1 MDRTALVPLGN
12 QVVVI
17 GLDGQLRVL
26 AEGQQPL
33 PGEVIVAM
41 TDAAPQDL
49 KIQLA
54 QEQGL
59 KDISDDV
66 AQIIS
71 AIEQGQDPS
80 ATDEELAP
88 AAGENSGSSLQ
99 NSATIVRDGTEVL
112 ASTNFETIG
121 LESLG
126 LSETQAL
133 TLNDFFTTGIETS
146 GDGSSKPLTNSPVT
160 LSAVEE
166 DSDPITITTEELLSN
181 VNIDDADT
189 LVITNVTIES
199 GNGTLIDNSDGSWTY
214 IPEADDDTE
223 VSFSYDIIDNDGGV
237 INGTANL
244 DITPVND
251 APIATN
257 DAIQTDEDSQVVID
271 VLANDS
277 DIEGDD
283 LIITSASVPEE
294 QGIVEIINGKLVFT
308 PAENFNGNAT
318 ISYTISDG
326 ELEDEAQVS
335 VTVNSVNDAP
345 IASNDT
351 TITEE
356 DSSVTID
363 VLPNDTDIDGDT
375 LSIESASVPEA
386 QGTVE
391 IVDGKLV
398 FTPAENFHGD
408 AEITYTI
415 TDGALTDQATVNV
428 TVNAVNDTPVV
439 ESNIADQTLAEDF
452 TPYSIDL
459 NTAFSDVDNVDGE
472 LTFSVSGNSNIQ
484 VAIVN
489 GIATFT
495 PTADWNGSEALTF
508 TATDPSGES
517 VSQTVNFTVA
527 PVADIVA
534 DKATVVE
541 DTPTI
546 IKVLDNDT
554 FEGDDKVVSLDTD
567 NGPAN
572 GTVSVNPDGSVTY
585 TPNDN
590 FHGTDSFTYIVT
602 SGGVSESTTVNVDVT
617 PVNDA
622 PVAKD
627 DTATTQEDTA
637 VTIDVLPND
646 TDIDGDTLSI
656 QSASVPEAQGTVEI
670 VDGKLVFT
678 PAENFHGDAEITY
691 TITDGALTD
700 QATVN
705 VTVNAVN
712 DTPVVESNIADQT
725 LAEDFTPYSI
735 DLNTAFSDVDNV
747 DGDLTFSVSGN
758 SNIQVAIVN
767 GIATFTPTADWNGS
781 EALTFTATD
790 PGGESVSQTVNFTVA
805 PVADI
810 VADSATVVEDT
821 PTIIKVLGNDTFE
834 GNDKVVSLDSNNGP
848 ANGTVSVNPDGSV
861 TYTPNDNFHGT
872 DSFTYIV
879 TSGGVSEST
888 TVNVDVTPVNDAP
901 VATNDNAVTDEDT
914 PVTIDVLPNDT
925 DIDGDTLSIQSASVP
940 EAQGTVE
947 IVDGKLVFTP
957 AENFHGDAEITY
969 TVTDGSLTDQA
980 TVNVTVNAVNDTPVV
995 ESNIADQT
1003 LAEDFTPYSIDLN
1016 TAFSDVDNVD
1026 GELTFSVSGN
1036 SNIQVAIV
1044 NGIATFTPTADWN
1057 GSEALTFT
1065 ATDPSGESVRQTVNF
1080 TVAPVADIVA
1090 DKATV
1095 VEDTPTII
1103 KVLDNDTFE
1112 GDDKVVSLDTNNG
1125 PANGT
1130 VSVNPDGSVTYTP
1143 NDNFHGTDSFTYIV
1157 TSGGVSES
1165 TTVNVD
1171 VTPVN
1176 DAPVATNDNAVTDED
1191 TPVTIDVLPND
1202 TDIDGDTLS
1211 IQSASVPEAQGT
1223 VEIVDGKLVFTPAE
1237 NFHGD
1242 AEITYTITDGALT
1255 DQATVNVTV
1264 NAVNDTPVVESN
1276 IADQTLAE
1284 DFTPYS
1290 IDLNTAFSDVD
1301 NVDGELTFSVS
1312 GNSNIQVAIVN
1323 GIATF
1328 TPTAD
1333 WNGSEALTFT
1343 ATDPS
1348 GESVS
1353 QTVNFTV
1360 APVADIESDRA
1371 TVVEDTPTIIKVLGN
1386 DTFEGDDKVV
1396 SLDTNNGP
1404 ANGTV
1409 SVNPDG
1415 SVTYTPNDNY
1425 HGADSF
1431 TYIVTSGG
1439 VSESTTVNVDVTPVN
1454 DAPVAKDDTAV
1465 TDEDTPVTI
1474 DVLPNDTDIDG
1485 DKLSIDSASVP
1496 SEQGTVEIVDG
1507 KLVFTPAENFHGD
1520 AEITYTVTD
1529 GALTDQATVNVTVN
1543 AVNDTPV
1550 VESSIA
1556 DQTLAEDFTP
1566 YSIDLNTAFSDVD
1579 NVDGE
1584 LTFSVS
1590 GNSNIQVAIVNG
1602 IATFTPTA
1610 DWNGSE
1616 ALTFT
1621 ATDLSGESVS
1631 QTVNFTVA
1639 PVADIV
1645 ADKATVVEDTPT
1657 IIKVLE
1663 NDTFEGDDKVV
1674 SLDTNNGPANGT
1686 VSVNPD
1692 GSVTYKPNDNYH
1704 GTDSF
1709 TYIVTSGGVSE
1720 STTVNVDVT
1729 PVNDAPVATNDTA
1742 TTQEDTA
1749 VTIDVLPNDTDI
1761 DGDTLRIDSAS
1772 VPSDQGSVEIIDGKL
1787 VFTPAE
1793 NFHGD
1798 AEITYTITDGALT
1811 DQATVNVTVNAVNDT
1826 PVVESSIAGQ
1836 TLAEDFTP
1844 YSIDLNTA
1852 FSDVDNVDGE
1862 LSFSVSGNSNI
1873 QVAIVNGIATFTPT
1887 ADWNGSEAL
1896 TFTATDPSGESVSQ
1910 TVNFIVAPVADIVA
1924 DKATVVEDTPT
1935 IIKVLENDTFEG
1947 DDKVVSLD
1955 TNHGPANGTVSVNP
1969 DGSVT
1974 YTPNDNY
1981 HGADSFTYIVTSG
1994 GVSESTT
2001 VNVDVTPVNDAPV
2014 ANDDA
2019 ATTQEDTAVTIDVL
2033 PNDTDIDGDT
2043 LRIDSASVPSDQGTV
2058 EIVDGKLV
2066 FTPAENFHGDAEI
2079 TYTVTDGS
2087 LTDQATVNVTVN
2099 AVNDTPVVE
2108 SNIADQTLAE
2118 DFTPY
2123 SIDLNTA
2130 FSDVD
2135 NVDGELSFSV
2145 SGNSNVLVSIEN
2157 GIATISPTADWNG
2170 SEILTFTATDP
2181 SGESVSQ
2188 TVNFTVAPVADIVA
2202 DNATVVED
2210 TPTIIKVLGNDT
2222 FEGDDKVVSIDT
2234 NNGPANG
2241 TVSVNPDGSVTYTP
2255 NDNYHGTDSFTYIVT
2270 SGGVSESTTV
2280 NVDVTPVNDAPV
2292 ATNDNAVTDEDTPV
2306 TIDVLP
2312 NDTDIDGDTLSIQSA
2327 SVPSEQGTVEIVD
2340 GKLVFTPAENFH
2352 GDAEITYTITDGA
2365 LTDQATVN
2373 VTVNAVNDTPVVESN
2388 IADQTLAEDFTPYS
2402 IDLNTAFSDVDNA
2415 DGELTFSVS
2424 GNSNIQVA
2432 IVNGIATF
2440 TPTADWN
2447 GSETLTFTATDPSGE
2462 SVSQTVNFT
2471 VAPVADI
2478 VADKATVVED
2488 TPTIIKVLGNDT
2500 FEGNDKV
2507 VSLDSNNGPA
2517 NGTVSVNPDG
2527 SVTYTPN
2534 DNYHGADSF
2543 TYIVTSGGVSE
2554 STTVNVDVT
2563 PVNDAPVATND
2574 NAVTDED
2581 TPVTIDVLP
2590 NDTDIDGDTLSIQ
2603 SASVPS
2609 DQGKVE
2615 IIDGKLVFTPAEN
2628 FHGDAEIT
2636 YTVTDGALTDQ
2647 ATVNVTVNAVNDTPV
2662 VESNLADQTLAE
2674 DFTPY
2679 SIDLNTAFSDVDNVD
2694 GELSFSGSGNSN
2706 IQVAIVN
2713 GIATFTPTADWNG
2726 SEALTFTATDP
2737 SGESVSQTVNFTV
2750 APVADIV
2757 ADNATVVEDT
2767 PTIIK
2772 VLDNDTFEGDDK
2784 VVSLDTNNGPANGT
2798 VSVNPDGSVTYT
2810 PNDNYYGTDSFTY
2823 IVTSGG
2829 VSESTTVNVDVTP
2842 VNDAPVAN
2850 DDIAVTDE
2858 DTPVTIDVLPN
2869 DTDIDGDTLSIQS
2882 ASVPSDQGT
2891 VEIVDGKLVFTPAE
2905 NFHGDAEITYT
2916 VTDGALTDQATVN
2929 VTVNAVNDTP
2939 VVESNIA
2946 DQTLAEDFTPYSIDL
2961 NTAFSDVD
2969 NVDGDLTFSVSGNSN
2984 IQVAIVNGI
2993 ATFTPTADWNGSEA
3007 LTFTVTDP
3015 SGESVSQTVNFTVA
3029 PVADIVA
3036 DKATV
3041 MEDTPTIIKVLGN
3054 DTFEGDDKVV
3064 SLDTNNGPA
3073 NGTVS
3078 VNPDGSVTYTP
3089 NDNYH
3094 GTDSFTYIVTSGGVS
3109 ESTTVNVDVTPVND
3123 APVAK
3128 DDTAITDEDT
3138 PVTIDV
3144 LPNDTD
3150 IDGDKLSI
3158 ESASVP
3164 EAQGTVEI
3172 VDGKLVFT
3180 PAENFHGDAEITYT
3194 VTDGSLTDQATV
3206 NVTVNAVNDTPVVES
3221 SLADQT
3227 LAEDF
3232 TPYSIDLNTA
3242 FSDVDN
3248 ADGELTFSVSG
3259 NSNIQVAIVN
3269 GIATITPTADWN
3281 GSEALTFT
3289 ATDPSGESVSQTV
3302 NFTVA
3307 PVADIVAD
3315 NATVVEDTPT
3325 IIKVLENDTFE
3336 GDDKVVSLDTNNGPA
3351 NGTVSVNPDG
3361 SVTYTPNDN
3370 YHGTDSF
3377 TYIVT
3382 SGGVSESTTVNVD
3395 VTPVNDAPVAK
3406 DDTAVTDE
3414 DTPVTIDVLPND
3426 TDIDGDTLSIQSA
3439 SVPSDQGTVEI
3450 VDGKLVFTPAE
3461 NFHGDAEI
3469 TYTVT
3474 DGALTDQAKVA
3485 VTVNPVNDAPTIKV
3499 DAVES
3504 ITEDAVSTDTVVA
3517 TLEVADTDTPE
3528 EQLTVSLE
3536 NNSNGYFALVGDE
3549 VKLTQAG
3556 VDAVNNDELNLKDLT
3571 ISASVSDGVNPTVSD
3586 SDSLIVNRVN
3596 DAPTVDNVISDQVL
3610 AEDFTIYTIDLN
3622 DAFKDS
3628 DSALNFS
3635 VSGNSNVLVSIE
3647 NGIATISP
3655 TADWNG
3661 SEALTFTATDP
3672 SGESVSQTVNFT
3684 VAPVADIVA
3693 DKATVVEDTPTIIK
3707 VLGNDTFEGDDKV
3720 VSIDINNG
3728 PANGTVS
3735 VNPDGSVTYTPNDNY
3750 HGTDS
3755 FTYIVTSGGVSE
3767 STTVNVDV
3775 TPVNDAPVATNDTA
3789 ITDED
3794 TPVTIDVLPND
3805 TDIDGDTLSIQSASV
3820 PSDQGTVEIVDGKL
3834 VFTPAENF
3842 HGDAEITYTV
3852 TDGSLTDQATV
3863 NVTVNAVNDTP
3874 VVESNIA
3881 DQTLAEDFTP
3891 YSIDLNTAFSDVDN
3905 VDGELSFSVSGNNNV
3920 LVSIEN
3926 GIATISPTADWN
3938 GSEALAFTA
3947 TDPSGE
3953 SVSQTVNFTV
3963 APVADI
3969 VADNATVVEDTPTII
3984 KVLGNDTFEGDD
3996 KVVSLDTNNGPANG
4010 TVSVNLDG
4018 SVTYTPN
4025 DNYHGTDSFTYI
4037 VTSGG
4042 VSESTTVNVDVTP
4055 VNDAPVATND
4065 NAVTDEDT
4073 PVTIDVLPNDTDI
4086 DGDELSIQS
4095 ASVPSDQGTVEIVDG
4110 KLVFT
4115 PAENFHG
4122 DAEITYTIT
4131 DGALT
4136 DQATV
4141 NVTVNAVNDA
4151 PVVES
4156 SIADQALAEDFT
4168 PYSIDLNTA
4177 FSDVDNVDG
4186 ELSFSVSGNSN
4197 IQVAIVNGIATF
4209 TPTADWN
4216 GSEALTFTATDPSGE
4231 SVSQTVN
4238 FTVAPVAD
4246 IVTDKAT
4253 VVEDTPTIIKV
4264 LGNDTF
4270 EGDDKVVSL
4279 DTNNG
4284 PANGTVSVNLDGS
4297 VTYTP
4302 NDNYHGTDSF
4312 TYIVTSGGVSEST
4325 TVNVD
4330 VTPVN
4335 DAPVATNDN
4344 AVTDEDT
4351 PVTIDVLPNDT
4362 DIDGDTLSIQSASV
4376 PETQGTV
4383 EIVDGKLVFTPA
4395 ENFHGDAEITYTVT
4409 DGALTD
4415 QATVNVTVNAVND
4428 TPVVESNLADQ
4439 TLAEDF
4445 TPYTI
4450 DLNTAFS
4457 DVDNVDG
4464 ELTFS
4469 VSGNSNVLVS
4479 IENGIATISPT
4490 ADWNGSE
4497 ALTFTAT
4504 DPSGESVSQTV
4515 NFTVA
4520 PVADIVA
4527 DNATVVEDTPTIIKV
4542 LGNDTFEGND
4552 KVVSLDSNNGPAN
4565 GTVSVNPDGSVT
4577 YTPNDNY
4584 HGTDSFTYIVTSGGV
4599 SESTTVNVDV
4609 TPVNDAPVANDDTAI
4624 TDEDTPVTIDVLP
4637 NDTDIDGD
4645 KLSIQSAS
4653 VPSDQGTV
4661 EIVDGKLVFTP
4672 AENFHG
4678 DAEITYTVTD
4688 GALTDQ
4694 ATVNVTVNAVNDTP
4708 VVESSIADQ
4717 TLAEDFTPYTIDLN
4731 TAFSDVDNA
4740 DGELTFSVSGNSN
4753 IQVAV
4758 VNGIATFTP
4767 TADWNGSEALTFT
4780 ATDPSGE
4787 SVSQTVNFTVT
4798 PVADIVA
4805 DKATVVEDTPT
4816 IIKVLDN
4823 DTFEGDDKVVSL
4835 DTNNGPANG
4844 TVSVNPDGS
4853 VTYTPNDNY
4862 HGTDSFT
4869 YIVTSG
4875 GVSESTTVNVDVTP
4889 VNDKPDSEDFTHV
4902 TDKPVT
4908 QVVFDTDTKPLGDGD
4923 SQDHIADVE
4932 DDLKG
4937 NDLHVRITELP
4948 TSGTLFFKD
4957 SDGELHEIK
4966 EVSDT
4971 LYDKDSLYYEA
4982 DNVGFLLGIK
4992 DRPNTP
4998 NGSESTTDFN
5008 NWGLSEDGG
5017 SSHSRTEHLA
5027 NGASITISS
5036 DSGELA
5042 QYNRQ
5047 VSHIGNG
5054 IADNDGQGIEKGET
5068 ITIDLSNN
5076 PVGSVNL
5083 GLDGLGGLFDYG
5095 DDNAALITVTYLDS
5109 NNVQQTQTFEFLK
5122 PEGNFML
5129 FQETSVGYG
5138 KDLALP
5144 EGSVITQLDFSTKNE
5159 GNWELRY
5166 VEGVP
5171 AEDSFGYVAVDSE
5184 NGVSDPST
5192 VNIVNE
5198 MLDGNIAE
5206 NGPSLSVVGDSV
5218 TEGDNVT
5225 FSVVLNET
5233 TSTAVK
5239 YQVDM
5244 LAQGSSVDKNDV
5256 NLSNATYTNGVV
5268 FLGGYLIV
5276 PAGISSFEIS
5286 IPTIDDLVVES
5297 SETIVLEI
5305 GGETGTAT
5313 VLDND
5318 STKLSVVDAGDVI
5331 EGTDAIFTV
5340 LLSNPVQEAVVVNL
5354 KSTTNDS
5361 YTAEDVDLG
5370 TMVVTYVDTH
5380 GQTQTLDMA
5389 PNGDVTIPPGVAEI
5403 KVAVPTKLDN
5413 VHEGDESFG
5422 LTVTEIGSVTSN
5434 GIATGNAN
5442 IVDSDPAPLVSISA
5456 DQNSVNEGETAG
5468 FTLTLDKVADESV
5481 TVHVEYS
5488 GVAQD
5493 GKDFVGVL
5501 SVEVPAGQS
5510 SAALDL
5516 LTVTDGI
5523 YEGTESFTVT
5533 IKEVDGADASIASN
5547 NSASVVIVD
5556 AQSAPKVTISSDQSS
5571 VDEGSDAKFIVNI
5584 DQKADEDVLVTFTI
5598 GGNVDDKDYIAPSTY
5613 TVTIPA
5619 GKTSAPIDIKTLDD
5633 GIYEDLE
5640 NLTVTLIDTV
5650 GADSTLA
5657 SDSNEATVSII
5668 DAQHA
5673 PEFISGGDSAGDKPN
5688 DDVYDFGSVNE
5699 NTVSGA
5705 VIGTVVA
5712 EDHDNDVLV
5721 YRFADGSSTNGIF
5734 DIDPTSGE
5742 ISLNKTIDD
5751 VDLGDYTLQVEV
5763 IDGTGGID
5771 TAEVNV
5777 SLVNVNDAP
5786 ESSPSVVE
5794 MNEDTQVMLDWSS
5807 FGISDVDSDVSDLSV
5822 QITTLPSD
5830 GSLEYRDSQGDWQ
5843 SVQIDQVLDKSLFE
5857 ENGVRFV
5864 PELNESGSDSFGGNQ
5879 VGDQESSYAQ
5889 IGFKPTDGQSS
5900 GQESTL
5906 TIDVNP
5912 VADKPNLIA
5921 VTPLNSLPQ
5930 QEFNVTT
5937 WSNVQVGS
5945 SDGMGVNGE
5954 TLISAINA
5962 LNEADGTRLSWA
5974 NVEDLGTHATLAN
5987 EAVLVTSLVY
5997 LEAGSSYDF
6006 VGQADDS
6013 LAIKLGGTLLDQAR
6027 WGSDS
6032 GDIKGASFTPSVSGF
6047 YPIEIYHHN
6056 QSGPGNFNV
6065 DVSINGQA
6073 PVNLSNSSLYVVSD
6087 ESALEATD
6095 IRTSELQEVNGVA
6108 FYETYQLNEGLQDTA
6123 IPLSEIKA
6131 SLNDTDGSESLKVT
6145 LTGLPVG
6152 AILSDG
6158 NSSITVATIDEE
6170 LDVTSWA
6177 LDALTVTPPAGSHDD
6192 FTINLTATSTESS
6205 NGDSAESNLAI
6216 NVVVHENLPTE
6227 TESDLGETIEDN
6239 TLQGNVLLNDSDGD
6253 NILMVDHLT
6262 IDGADYEVGESVSL
6276 TSGTLL
6282 VNRDGSYIFEP
6293 AEHWSGDVPL
6303 ISYTTNTGV
6312 TNTLDI
6318 NVVAIADAP
6327 TITINVG
6334 DLVKRDA
6341 IDPNHHLATS
6351 AINNTNT
6358 ENEAVAAN
6366 LGLDNA
6372 VPKINTHA
6380 GVVLGVNTDLSD
6392 TDSLFVGTDFNDV
6405 FYGGG
6410 GDDVFVGGGNND
6422 TFYGDD
6428 ATSLTLHDGKDT
6440 VYLTGNFDDYKMT
6453 FKDDH
6458 GGKVPYWILL
6468 DSRSID
6474 SVNDHTGS
6482 DDRGDHLYEI
6492 ERVVFADKIVDL
6504 KPDGT
6509 YEVLQDRWIS
6519 VDVDVDLVDVDG
6531 SEDLAQTALVQDLPD
6546 GVDVYVDGVAIKQDS
6561 NGDYPVTLGTDGKLS
6576 LDIRVPFDYEGSLEF
6591 PLSVTATSVEG
6602 SNNDAAS
6609 TTESVELTARDY
6621 VLESGSH
6628 GNDQITG
6635 SDDHDII
6642 VGDVQGLEIIAG
6654 QDYNIAFVLDTSGS
6668 MGNWVGTAKQEVL
6681 DVFDELLSAVNQG
6694 EKPGT
6699 VNIHLSEFASSAS
6712 AVISVDLSSLTARKE
6727 FVEELNRVIDDE
6739 GSGGTNYEAGLQ
6751 SAVEWFS
6758 SQPNPNGQNITY
6770 FVTDGQPNRATYLY
6784 GVAPSE
6790 FSKVILDVDNSG
6802 KLVTLQDIAS
6812 KNNYSYG
6819 QTVTYKGDVV
6829 IDSYGKVYSP
6839 LTGRILGD
6847 IDRYY
6852 GSIRYYDEGNSSTQA
6867 QHMYQVLAALS
6878 SIEAIGLGSGV
6889 DEHTLK
6895 QYDTDGVVESD
6906 IDVTK
6911 LAETILGQDV
6921 PLKQGSDT
6929 IQGGEGNDIL
6939 LGDLIE
6945 FGGNEQGLSA
6955 IQSHVAQQ
6963 TGQDVS
6969 TVDGEDIHEYV
6980 RNNLEEFNQTH
6991 QGDKSDN
6998 LYGGAGDDLLFGHGG
7013 NDILVGG
7020 EGDDILIGGL
7030 GSDTLTG
7037 SEGADIFKW
7046 SEVTNDVDTVT
7057 DFNKNEDALDFSDLF
7072 DDLSKDEIGE
7082 LLNDLQSGDHT
7093 GDVGEYHVEVAPDG
7107 GSEAN
7112 LSITK
7117 GSSTL
7122 DIHFDGASVDD
7133 VTQSLIASLEAQ
7145 YKDM

>member
-80 ATDEELAP
+80 AIDEKLAP

-294 QGIVEIINGKLVFT
+294 QGIVEIIDGKLVFT

-318 ISYTISDG
+318 ISYTITDG

-356 DSSVTID
+356 DSSVTVD

-375 LSIESASVPEA
+375 LSIQSASVPET

-408 AEITYTI
+408 AEITYTV

-439 ESNIADQTLAEDF
+439 ESNLADQTLAEDF

-459 NTAFSDVDNVDGE
+459 NTAFSDVDNADGE

-546 IKVLDNDT
+546 IKVLGNDT
-554 FEGDDKVVSLDTD
+554 FEGDDKVVSLDT
-567 NGPAN
+567 
-572 GTVSVNPDGSVTY
+572 
-585 TPNDN
+585 
-590 FHGTDSFTYIVT
+590 
-602 SGGVSESTTVNVDVT
+602 
-617 PVNDA
+617 
-622 PVAKD
+622 
-627 DTATTQEDTA
+627 
-637 VTIDVLPND
+637 
-646 TDIDGDTLSI
+646 
-656 QSASVPEAQGTVEI
+656 
-670 VDGKLVFT
+670 
-678 PAENFHGDAEITY
+678 
-691 TITDGALTD
+691 
-700 QATVN
+700 
-705 VTVNAVN
+705 
-712 DTPVVESNIADQT
+712 
-725 LAEDFTPYSI
+725 
-735 DLNTAFSDVDNV
+735 
-747 DGDLTFSVSGN
+747 
-758 SNIQVAIVN
+758 
-767 GIATFTPTADWNGS
+767 
-781 EALTFTATD
+781 
-790 PGGESVSQTVNFTVA
+790 
-805 PVADI
+805 
-810 VADSATVVEDT
+810 
-821 PTIIKVLGNDTFE
+821 
-834 GNDKVVSLDSNNGP
+834 NNGP

-861 TYTPNDNFHGT
+861 TYTPNDNYHGT

-995 ESNIADQT
+995 ESSIADQT

-1026 GELTFSVSGN
+1026 GELSFSVSGN
-1036 SNIQVAIV
+1036 NNVLVSIE
-1044 NGIATFTPTADWN
+1044 NGIATISPTADWN

-1065 ATDPSGESVRQTVNF
+1065 ATDPSGESVSQTVNF

-1143 NDNFHGTDSFTYIV
+1143 NDNYHGTDSFTYIV
-1157 TSGGVSES
+1157 TSSGVSES

-1176 DAPVATNDNAVTDED
+1176 DAPVANDDTAVTDED

-1242 AEITYTITDGALT
+1242 AEITYTVTDGSLT

-1276 IADQTLAE
+1276 LADQTLAE

-1360 APVADIESDRA
+1360 APVADIVADNA

-1396 SLDTNNGP
+1396 SLDSNNGP

-1425 HGADSF
+1425 HGTDSF

-1454 DAPVAKDDTAV
+1454 DAPVATNDTAM

-1485 DKLSIDSASVP
+1485 DTLSIQSASVP
-1496 SEQGTVEIVDG
+1496 EAQGKVEIVDG

-1556 DQTLAEDFTP
+1556 DQALAEDFTP

-1621 ATDLSGESVS
+1621 ATD
-1631 QTVNFTVA
+1631 
-1639 PVADIV
+1639 
-1645 ADKATVVEDTPT
+1645 
-1657 IIKVLE
+1657 
-1663 NDTFEGDDKVV
+1663 
-1674 SLDTNNGPANGT
+1674 
-1686 VSVNPD
+1686 
-1692 GSVTYKPNDNYH
+1692 
-1704 GTDSF
+1704 
-1709 TYIVTSGGVSE
+1709 
-1720 STTVNVDVT
+1720 
-1729 PVNDAPVATNDTA
+1729 
-1742 TTQEDTA
+1742 
-1749 VTIDVLPNDTDI
+1749 
-1761 DGDTLRIDSAS
+1761 
-1772 VPSDQGSVEIIDGKL
+1772 
-1787 VFTPAE
+1787 
-1793 NFHGD
+1793 
-1798 AEITYTITDGALT
+1798 
-1811 DQATVNVTVNAVNDT
+1811 
-1826 PVVESSIAGQ
+1826 
-1836 TLAEDFTP
+1836 
-1844 YSIDLNTA
+1844 
-1852 FSDVDNVDGE
+1852 
-1862 LSFSVSGNSNI
+1862 
-1873 QVAIVNGIATFTPT
+1873 
-1887 ADWNGSEAL
+1887 
-1896 TFTATDPSGESVSQ
+1896 
-1910 TVNFIVAPVADIVA
+1910 
-1924 DKATVVEDTPT
+1924 
-1935 IIKVLENDTFEG
+1935 
-1947 DDKVVSLD
+1947 
-1955 TNHGPANGTVSVNP
+1955 
-1969 DGSVT
+1969 
-1974 YTPNDNY
+1974 
-1981 HGADSFTYIVTSG
+1981 
-1994 GVSESTT
+1994 
-2001 VNVDVTPVNDAPV
+2001 
-2014 ANDDA
+2014 
-2019 ATTQEDTAVTIDVL
+2019 
-2033 PNDTDIDGDT
+2033 
-2043 LRIDSASVPSDQGTV
+2043 
-2058 EIVDGKLV
+2058 
-2066 FTPAENFHGDAEI
+2066 
-2079 TYTVTDGS
+2079 
-2087 LTDQATVNVTVN
+2087 
-2099 AVNDTPVVE
+2099 
-2108 SNIADQTLAE
+2108 
-2118 DFTPY
+2118 
-2123 SIDLNTA
+2123 
-2130 FSDVD
+2130 
-2135 NVDGELSFSV
+2135 
-2145 SGNSNVLVSIEN
+2145 
-2157 GIATISPTADWNG
+2157 
-2170 SEILTFTATDP
+2170 
-2181 SGESVSQ
+2181 
-2188 TVNFTVAPVADIVA
+2188 
-2202 DNATVVED
+2202 
-2210 TPTIIKVLGNDT
+2210 
-2222 FEGDDKVVSIDT
+2222 
-2234 NNGPANG
+2234 
-2241 TVSVNPDGSVTYTP
+2241 
-2255 NDNYHGTDSFTYIVT
+2255 
-2270 SGGVSESTTV
+2270 
-2280 NVDVTPVNDAPV
+2280 
-2292 ATNDNAVTDEDTPV
+2292 
-2306 TIDVLP
+2306 
-2312 NDTDIDGDTLSIQSA
+2312 
-2327 SVPSEQGTVEIVD
+2327 
-2340 GKLVFTPAENFH
+2340 
-2352 GDAEITYTITDGA
+2352 
-2365 LTDQATVN
+2365 
-2373 VTVNAVNDTPVVESN
+2373 
-2388 IADQTLAEDFTPYS
+2388 
-2402 IDLNTAFSDVDNA
+2402 
-2415 DGELTFSVS
+2415 
-2424 GNSNIQVA
+2424 
-2432 IVNGIATF
+2432 
-2440 TPTADWN
+2440 
-2447 GSETLTFTATDPSGE
+2447 PSGE

-2500 FEGNDKV
+2500 FEGDDKA

-2534 DNYHGADSF
+2534 DNF
-2543 TYIVTSGGVSE
+2543 
-2554 STTVNVDVT
+2554 
-2563 PVNDAPVATND
+2563 
-2574 NAVTDED
+2574 
-2581 TPVTIDVLP
+2581 
-2590 NDTDIDGDTLSIQ
+2590 
-2603 SASVPS
+2603 
-2609 DQGKVE
+2609 
-2615 IIDGKLVFTPAEN
+2615 
-2628 FHGDAEIT
+2628 
-2636 YTVTDGALTDQ
+2636 
-2647 ATVNVTVNAVNDTPV
+2647 
-2662 VESNLADQTLAE
+2662 
-2674 DFTPY
+2674 
-2679 SIDLNTAFSDVDNVD
+2679 
-2694 GELSFSGSGNSN
+2694 
-2706 IQVAIVN
+2706 
-2713 GIATFTPTADWNG
+2713 
-2726 SEALTFTATDP
+2726 
-2737 SGESVSQTVNFTV
+2737 
-2750 APVADIV
+2750 
-2757 ADNATVVEDT
+2757 
-2767 PTIIK
+2767 
-2772 VLDNDTFEGDDK
+2772 
-2784 VVSLDTNNGPANGT
+2784 
-2798 VSVNPDGSVTYT
+2798 
-2810 PNDNYYGTDSFTY
+2810 
-2823 IVTSGG
+2823 
-2829 VSESTTVNVDVTP
+2829 
-2842 VNDAPVAN
+2842 
-2850 DDIAVTDE
+2850 
-2858 DTPVTIDVLPN
+2858 
-2869 DTDIDGDTLSIQS
+2869 
-2882 ASVPSDQGT
+2882 
-2891 VEIVDGKLVFTPAE
+2891 
-2905 NFHGDAEITYT
+2905 
-2916 VTDGALTDQATVN
+2916 
-2929 VTVNAVNDTP
+2929 
-2939 VVESNIA
+2939 
-2946 DQTLAEDFTPYSIDL
+2946 
-2961 NTAFSDVD
+2961 
-2969 NVDGDLTFSVSGNSN
+2969 
-2984 IQVAIVNGI
+2984 
-2993 ATFTPTADWNGSEA
+2993 
-3007 LTFTVTDP
+3007 
-3015 SGESVSQTVNFTVA
+3015 
-3029 PVADIVA
+3029 
-3036 DKATV
+3036 
-3041 MEDTPTIIKVLGN
+3041 
-3054 DTFEGDDKVV
+3054 
-3064 SLDTNNGPA
+3064 
-3073 NGTVS
+3073 
-3078 VNPDGSVTYTP
+3078 
-3089 NDNYH
+3089 
-3094 GTDSFTYIVTSGGVS
+3094 
-3109 ESTTVNVDVTPVND
+3109 
-3123 APVAK
+3123 
-3128 DDTAITDEDT
+3128 
-3138 PVTIDV
+3138 
-3144 LPNDTD
+3144 
-3150 IDGDKLSI
+3150 
-3158 ESASVP
+3158 
-3164 EAQGTVEI
+3164 
-3172 VDGKLVFT
+3172 
-3180 PAENFHGDAEITYT
+3180 
-3194 VTDGSLTDQATV
+3194 
-3206 NVTVNAVNDTPVVES
+3206 
-3221 SLADQT
+3221 
-3227 LAEDF
+3227 
-3232 TPYSIDLNTA
+3232 
-3242 FSDVDN
+3242 
-3248 ADGELTFSVSG
+3248 
-3259 NSNIQVAIVN
+3259 
-3269 GIATITPTADWN
+3269 
-3281 GSEALTFT
+3281 
-3289 ATDPSGESVSQTV
+3289 
-3302 NFTVA
+3302 
-3307 PVADIVAD
+3307 
-3315 NATVVEDTPT
+3315 
-3325 IIKVLENDTFE
+3325 
-3336 GDDKVVSLDTNNGPA
+3336 
-3351 NGTVSVNPDG
+3351 
-3361 SVTYTPNDN
+3361 
-3370 YHGTDSF
+3370 HGTDSF

-3439 SVPSDQGTVEI
+3439 SVPETQGTVEI

-3461 NFHGDAEI
+3461 NFNGDAEI
-3469 TYTVT
+3469 TYTIT
-3474 DGALTDQAKVA
+3474 DGSLTDQAKVA

-3635 VSGNSNVLVSIE
+3635 VSGNNNVLVSIE
-3647 NGIATISP
+3647 NGIANISP

-3720 VSIDINNG
+3720 VSLDTNNG

-3767 STTVNVDV
+3767 STTVNIDV
-3775 TPVNDAPVATNDTA
+3775 TPVNDAPVATNDNAVTDEDTPVTIDVLPNDTDIDGDKLSIDSASVPSDQGTVEIVDGKLVFTPAENFHGDAEITYTVTDGALTDQATVNVTVNAVNDTPMVESNIADQTLAEDFTPYSIDLNTA
-3789 ITDED
+3789 FSDVDNADGELTFSVSGNSNIQVAIVNGIATFTPTADWNGSENLTFTATDPSGESVSQTVNFTVAPVADIVADNATVVEDTPTIIKVLGNDTFEGDDKVVSLDTNNDPANGTVSVNPDGSVTYTPNDNYHGTDSFTYIVTSGGVSESTTVNIDVTPVNDAPVATNDNAVTDED

-3805 TDIDGDTLSIQSASV
+3805 TDIDGDTLRIDSASV

-3905 VDGELSFSVSGNNNV
+3905 VDGELSFSVSGNSNV
-3920 LVSIEN
+3920 NVSIEN

-3938 GSEALAFTA
+3938 GSENLTFTA

-3969 VADNATVVEDTPTII
+3969 VAD
-3984 KVLGNDTFEGDD
+3984 
-3996 KVVSLDTNNGPANG
+3996 
-4010 TVSVNLDG
+4010 
-4018 SVTYTPN
+4018 
-4025 DNYHGTDSFTYI
+4025 
-4037 VTSGG
+4037 
-4042 VSESTTVNVDVTP
+4042 
-4055 VNDAPVATND
+4055 
-4065 NAVTDEDT
+4065 
-4073 PVTIDVLPNDTDI
+4073 
-4086 DGDELSIQS
+4086 
-4095 ASVPSDQGTVEIVDG
+4095 
-4110 KLVFT
+4110 
-4115 PAENFHG
+4115 
-4122 DAEITYTIT
+4122 
-4131 DGALT
+4131 
-4136 DQATV
+4136 
-4141 NVTVNAVNDA
+4141 
-4151 PVVES
+4151 
-4156 SIADQALAEDFT
+4156 
-4168 PYSIDLNTA
+4168 
-4177 FSDVDNVDG
+4177 
-4186 ELSFSVSGNSN
+4186 
-4197 IQVAIVNGIATF
+4197 
-4209 TPTADWN
+4209 
-4216 GSEALTFTATDPSGE
+4216 
-4231 SVSQTVN
+4231 
-4238 FTVAPVAD
+4238 
-4246 IVTDKAT
+4246 KAT

-4270 EGDDKVVSL
+4270 EGNDKVVSL

-4284 PANGTVSVNLDGS
+4284 PANGTVSVNPDGS

-4302 NDNYHGTDSF
+4302 NDNYHGADSF

-4362 DIDGDTLSIQSASV
+4362 DIDGDTLSI
-4376 PETQGTV
+4376 
-4383 EIVDGKLVFTPA
+4383 D
-4395 ENFHGDAEITYTVT
+4395 
-4409 DGALTD
+4409 
-4415 QATVNVTVNAVND
+4415 
-4428 TPVVESNLADQ
+4428 
-4439 TLAEDF
+4439 
-4445 TPYTI
+4445 
-4450 DLNTAFS
+4450 
-4457 DVDNVDG
+4457 
-4464 ELTFS
+4464 
-4469 VSGNSNVLVS
+4469 
-4479 IENGIATISPT
+4479 
-4490 ADWNGSE
+4490 
-4497 ALTFTAT
+4497 
-4504 DPSGESVSQTV
+4504 
-4515 NFTVA
+4515 
-4520 PVADIVA
+4520 
-4527 DNATVVEDTPTIIKV
+4527 
-4542 LGNDTFEGND
+4542 
-4552 KVVSLDSNNGPAN
+4552 
-4565 GTVSVNPDGSVT
+4565 
-4577 YTPNDNY
+4577 
-4584 HGTDSFTYIVTSGGV
+4584 
-4599 SESTTVNVDV
+4599 
-4609 TPVNDAPVANDDTAI
+4609 
-4624 TDEDTPVTIDVLP
+4624 
-4637 NDTDIDGD
+4637 
-4645 KLSIQSAS
+4645 SAS

-4661 EIVDGKLVFTP
+4661 EIIDGKLVFTP

-4717 TLAEDFTPYTIDLN
+4717 TLAEDFTPYSIDLN
-4731 TAFSDVDNA
+4731 TAFSDVDNV

-4753 IQVAV
+4753 IQVAI

-4780 ATDPSGE
+4780 ATDLSGE
-4787 SVSQTVNFTVT
+4787 SVSQTVNFTVA

-4889 VNDKPDSEDFTHV
+4889 VNDAPVATNDNAVTDEDTPVTIDVLPNDTDIDGDTLSIQSASVPETQGTVEIIDGKLVFTPAENFHGDAEITYTVTDGALTDQATVNVTVNAVNDTPVVESSIADQALAEDFTPYSIDLNTAFSDVDNVDGELTFSVSGNSNVLVSIENGIATISPTADWNGSEALTFTATDPSGESVSQTVNFMVAPVADIESDRATVVEDTPTIINVLGNDTFEGDDKVVSLDTNNGPANGTVSVNPDGSVTYTPNDNFHGADSFTYIVTSGGVSESTTVNVDVTPVNDAPVAKDDAATTQEDTAVTIDVLLNDTDIDGDTLSIQSASVPSDQGTVEIVDGKLVFTPAENFHGDAEITYTITDGALTDQATVNVTVNAVNDTPVVESNIADQTLAEDFTPYSIDLNTAFSDVDNADGELTFSVSGNSNVNVSIENGIATISPTADWNGSEALTFTATDPSGESVSQTVNFMVAPVADIESDRATVVEDTPTIIKVLGNDTFEGDDKVVSLDSNNGPANGTVSVNPDGSVTYTPNDNYHGADSFTYIVTSGGVSESTTVNVDVTPVNDAPVAKDDTAMTDEDTPVTIDVLPNDTDIDGDKLSIDSASVPSDQGTVEIVDGKLVFTPAENFHGDAEITYTVTDGALTDQAMVNVTVNAVNDTPVVESGIADQTLAEDFTPYSIDLNTAFSDVDNVDGELSFSVSGNSNVNVSIENGIATISPTADWNGSENLTFTATDPSGESVSQTVNFTVAPVADIVADKATVVEDTPTIIKVLGNDTFEGNDKVVSLDTNNGPANGTVSVNPDGSVTYTPNDNYHGADSFTYIVTSGGVSESTTVNVDVTPVNDAPVAKDDTAVTDEDTPVTIDVLPNDTDIDGDTLSIDSASVPSDQGKVEIIDGKLVFTPAENFHGDAEITYTIIDGSLTDQATVNVTVNAVNDTPVVESNLADQTLAEDFTPYSIDLNTAFSDVDNVDGELSFSVSGNSNIQVAIVNGIATFTPTADWNGSEALTFTVTDPSGESVSQTVNFTVAPVADIVADKATVVEDTPTIIKVLGNDTFEGNDKVVSLDTNNGPANGTVSVNPDGSVTYTPNDNFHGADSFTYIVTSGGVSESTTVNVDVTPVNDAPVAKDDTAVTDEDTPVTIDVLPNDTDIDGDTLSIQSASVPSDQGTVEIVDGKLVFTPAENFHGDAEITYTVTDGALTDQATVNVTVNAVNDTPVVESSIADQTLAEDFTPYSIDLNTAFSDVDNVDGELSFSVSGNNNVLVSIENGIATISPTADWNGSEALTFTATDPSGESVSQTVNFTVAPVADIVADKATVVEDTPTIIKVLDNDTFEGDDKVVSLDTNNGPANGTVSVNPDGSVTYTPNDNYHGTDSFTYIVTSGGVSESTTVNVDVTPVNDRPDSEDFTHV
-4902 TDKPVT
+4902 TDKPLT
-4908 QVVFDTDTKPLGDGD
+4908 QVVFDTDMKPLGDGD
-4923 SQDHIADVE
+4923 SQDHIADIE
-4932 DDLKG
+4932 DDLNG

-4998 NGSESTTDFN
+4998 NSSESTTDFN

-5523 YEGTESFTVT
+5523 YEGAESFTVT

-5751 VDLGDYTLQVEV
+5751 VDLGDYMLQVEV

-6428 ATSLTLHDGKDT
+6428 ATSLTLHDGKDI

-6546 GVDVYVDGVAIKQDS
+6546 GVDVYVDGLAIKQDS